1 MNRYLSTPLIL
12 LLGAAA
18 FNVAAQD
25 RGYAR
30 ERGDNEA
37 RVERGAGREGGQGRG
52 ASSGYAAEGD
62 KRGQDTGSFTDVS
75 PAREQRSDSG
85 GYGGRQDPGVSG
97 FGVQSA
103 RDGGGGGRQDPGVSG
118 FGVQRGANAVNG
130 GRQDPGVSGFGVQ
143 RGGGNYGN
151 GGRQDPGV
159 SGFGV
164 QSNSRQDYRGDRG
177 YGRGRDSH
185 SDYNN
190 AYGSHDYRR
199 GLPRTDHRYDR
210 HDDYRHD
217 GYRNDGYRY
226 NDYGHNNHGFHWSTP
241 QWRVSWNHGWSGHR
255 YRAQARYYYP
265 RGYAHTS
272 WSIGYRLPLVF
283 LAASYFVDYDTYGL
297 APPPYG
303 CRWLRVDGD
312 LLLVD
317 QASGEI
323 VDILYDFYY

>member
-12 LLGAAA
+12 LLGAVA

-37 RVERGAGREGGQGRG
+37 RVERGAGREAGRG
-52 ASSGYAAEGD
+52 REASSGQVEQGD
-62 KRGQDTGSFTDVS
+62 KRGEVIA
-75 PAREQRSDSG
+75 PASYGPSAAPVVRDQRG

-97 FGVQSA
+97 FGVQT
-103 RDGGGGGRQDPGVSG
+103 
-118 FGVQRGANAVNG
+118 NA
-130 GRQDPGVSGFGVQ
+130 
-143 RGGGNYGN
+143 
-151 GGRQDPGV
+151 
-159 SGFGV
+159 
-164 QSNSRQDYRGDRG
+164 RQDYRGNDRG
-177 YGRGRDSH
+177 YDRGRDNNVRNDYGRGQDHRSR
-185 SDYNN
+185 DTRYNN
-190 AYGSHDYRR
+190 AYGSQDYRR
-199 GLPRTDHRYDR
+199 GLPRTDQRYDR
-210 HDDYRHD
+210 RDNRHD
-217 GYRNDGYRY
+217 GYRYDRHRNDGYR
-226 NDYGHNNHGFHWSTP
+226 NNGYGHNNHGFHWRTP
-241 QWRVSWNHGWSGHR
+241 EWRGSWNHGWSGHR

-265 RGYAHTS
+265 RGYARTS